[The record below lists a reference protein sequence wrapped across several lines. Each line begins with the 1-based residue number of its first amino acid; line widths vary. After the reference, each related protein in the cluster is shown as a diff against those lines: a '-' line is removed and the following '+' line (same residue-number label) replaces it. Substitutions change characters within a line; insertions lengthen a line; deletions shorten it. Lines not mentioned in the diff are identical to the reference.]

1 MTLRLLCPVLALGTS
16 AVFSPLSLPH
26 HGGRCQGGGG
36 EKENPLLFQIQRIR
50 ALGDFVEEGPTPWAE
65 KQLLEPGA
73 PGKARGTRL
82 LRGSGAEARNFANK
96 FMGFRNLQLRM
107 PGRQILFPT
116 EIAPASSLQIPER
129 IQPAQSRSAG
139 RF

>member
-1 MTLRLLCPVLALGTS
+1 MAPNLLHKCGGVL
-16 AVFSPLSLPH
+16 
-26 HGGRCQGGGG
+26 
-36 EKENPLLFQIQRIR
+36 
-50 ALGDFVEEGPTPWAE
+50 
-65 KQLLEPGA
+65 
-73 PGKARGTRL
+73 KASVCKAMGTRL

-139 RF
+139 WF